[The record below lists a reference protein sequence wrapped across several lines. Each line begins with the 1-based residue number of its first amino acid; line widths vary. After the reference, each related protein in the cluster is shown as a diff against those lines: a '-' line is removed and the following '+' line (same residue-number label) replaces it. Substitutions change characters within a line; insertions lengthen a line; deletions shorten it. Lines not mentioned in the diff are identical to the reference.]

1 MQELS
6 SGIISLIHHIK
17 LNEAG
22 WQEKSIQSLIIST
35 IGNHHNDN
43 MPISADRIFKILTDE
58 INPKLRRQ
66 IFDNEIEKLK
76 SAAKIELTPTGYM
89 LAESIYQDFKQQL
102 SEQVYIEEKTYNFF
116 LTLCSNYLPHLI
128 GISIW
133 DDFKKRL
140 LIPIIKSIGAKTT
153 SWISGKEEIKI
164 EENSVFQHFIC
175 NYQSDQDGIRS
186 VIIDFLDFKNEYVK
200 KYILSLRDAYFFIQA
215 SSLEPQEVDEIYK
228 SSKTQTNLRV
238 FVDTNFLLTL
248 LDLHDNPSNEATSYL
263 LKLLDEIKNKVNIK
277 FYILPLTI
285 DEFQNLLGKF
295 KEYLQRIKP
304 TLNYAYAAEKNEEFS
319 GILKKYFDRCIS
331 QKSMIDLDNYFDP
344 YLTNFTVS
352 IRKKGLELFNDKRLA
367 NYSTEQ
373 KVIDDLLEQTQYR
386 LKRLKESQQLNN
398 YTELELQY
406 AEKRIED
413 KLKHDIQ
420 LWHIIQ
426 DKRPYTD
433 SPKDISDWI
442 VTLDYGLLSFD
453 RYKQKID
460 KTVKIGVCL
469 HPNDL
474 ISMLQFW
481 VPRTQN
487 FENAI
492 LGNLRLPFLFKEI
505 DSEGEKVSLK
515 ILEALSFYAGSD
527 EFSSEQIVEILT
539 NNAIRQKIKPSST
552 VESNAELIK
561 EEIFKKY
568 DEASQKLKEEEH
580 KNILLNETVSNIQ
593 TQLSELTNI
602 VSSFIEKEQ
611 KRTEEILITYQ
622 SSKVAEITQKKKE
635 IENQIEICKKIKEQY
650 DDLIERA
657 QKEFLVESNTL
668 SVKLRTFFNKEKL
681 NIIEKSIHDKYYNK
695 TKVFENNARLS
706 KLSQELESLLVPNEN
721 ENIIIF
727 CENKNAAI
735 FNKLGFSR
743 IHFHP
748 ETNSNSVY
756 IKVSAN
762 PLCFGLR
769 DRDFLSDNEISK
781 IRKKHTNYFILDY
794 YCYENYLYHP
804 SNIAELNIE
813 GLNIDDYTKEII
825 RQKNDKRDKVL
836 LKLKTSR
843 NGYEEFRIKEDG
855 FKDSNEEAIIANI
868 DSDEIDIFFK
878 SFSLKDD
885 FNKKILEQFH
895 LTEDKLSST
904 NWFKEQINKL
914 LSGIV
919 P

>member
-6 SGIISLIHHIK
+6 SGVISLIHHIK

-43 MPISADRIFKILTDE
+43 MPISAERIFKILTEE
-58 INPKLRRQ
+58 INSNLNRQ
-66 IFDNEIEKLK
+66 IFDNEIDKLK
-76 SAAKIELTPTGYM
+76 YAVKIELTPTGYI
-89 LAESIYQDFKQQL
+89 LSESVYQDFKQQW
-102 SEQVYIEEKTYNFF
+102 SEQIDIEEKTYNFF
-116 LTLCSNYLPHLI
+116 LTLCTTHLPHLI
-128 GISIW
+128 GKSIW
-133 DDFKKRL
+133 DGFKNRL

-175 NYQSDQDGIRS
+175 NYQSDQDGIRR

-215 SSLEPQEVDEIYK
+215 SSLEPKEVDEIYK
-228 SSKTQTNLRV
+228 SSKTQANLRV

-263 LKLLDEIKNKVNIK
+263 LSLLNEIKNKVNIK

-285 DEFQNLLGKF
+285 EEFQNLLGKF
-295 KEYLQRIKP
+295 KEYLCRIKP
-304 TLNYAYAAEKNEEFS
+304 TLNYAYAAERNEEFS
-319 GILKKYFDRCIS
+319 GILKKYFDKCIS

-352 IRKKGLELFNDKRLA
+352 IRQKGLELFNDKRLA
-367 NYSTEQ
+367 NYSTKQ
-373 KVIDDLLEQTQYR
+373 KVIDDLLVQTRYR
-386 LKRLKESQQLNN
+386 LNRLKESHQLNN

-406 AEKRIED
+406 AERRIED

-492 LGNLRLPFLFKEI
+492 LGNLRLPFLFKET
-505 DSEGEKVSLK
+505 DSDGEKVSLK
-515 ILEALSFYAGSD
+515 ILEALSFYAGSGD
-527 EFSSEQIVEILT
+527 FSSEQIVEILT
-539 NNAIRQKIKPSST
+539 NNVIRQKIKPSST
-552 VESNAELIK
+552 VENNAELIK

-580 KNILLNETVSNIQ
+580 RNSLLSETVSNIQ
-593 TQLSELTNI
+593 TQLSELTTI
-602 VSSFIEKEQ
+602 VSSYIEKGQ
-611 KRTEEILITYQ
+611 KRTEEILIGYQ
-622 SSKVAEITQKKKE
+622 NEKIAEIAQKKKE
-635 IENQIEICKKIKEQY
+635 IENQIESCTKIKDQY
-650 DDLIERA
+650 DDLRERA
-657 QKEFLVESNTL
+657 QKEFLFECSKF
-668 SVKLRTFFNKEKL
+668 SVKFKAFFNKEVL
-681 NIIEKSIHDKYYNK
+681 SSIEKSIHEKYYKK
-695 TKVFENNARLS
+695 TKVTENNSQLI
-706 KLSQELESLLVPNEN
+706 KLNQELEDLLVPNEH

-743 IHFHP
+743 IHFQP

-756 IKVSAN
+756 IKASAN

-781 IRKKHTNYFILDY
+781 IKKKHSNYFILDY
-794 YCYENYLYHP
+794 YCFENYLYHP
-804 SNIAELNIE
+804 SNITELKIE
-813 GLNIDDYTKEII
+813 GLNIDDYTKEIV
-825 RQKNDKRDKVL
+825 RQKNEKRDKIL

-843 NGYEEFRIKEDG
+843 SGYEEFRIKEDK
-855 FKDSNEEAIIANI
+855 FKDSNEDSIIANI
-868 DSDEIDIFFK
+868 DSDEVDIFLK

-885 FNKKILEQFH
+885 FNRKILEQFH
-895 LTEDKLSST
+895 ITEDKLSST

-914 LSGIV
+914 LSAIF